1 MNRNINSDS
10 HRWPNKSFDTTTIK
24 IVFPINDA
32 LALRLA
38 TTPKR
43 DRLHEAYKGST
54 NINEFM
60 VFRDH
65 FGVSL
70 SISFYYFGIAF
81 PFLHFRQ
88 IHMTFYQFVAS
99 IVVIKSHTLRIN
111 YNSTSIIMKCLF
123 NDFYSIS
130 KTATVFIMPN
140 SPPSNHSSLFDETA

>member
-1 MNRNINSDS
+1 MVGGFYYWTVIDFVSHLVNYDDMFIFLFLMNRNINFDS
-10 HRWPNKSFDTTTIK
+10 HRWPSKSFNTTTIK

-32 LALRLA
+32 LVLRLA

-70 SISFYYFGIAF
+70 SISFLLA
-81 PFLHFRQ
+81 LHFLFC
-88 IHMTFYQFVAS
+88 TSDKFTWLF
-99 IVVIKSHTLRIN
+99 IN
-111 YNSTSIIMKCLF
+111 
-123 NDFYSIS
+123 
-130 KTATVFIMPN
+130 
-140 SPPSNHSSLFDETA
+140 SSLQLLLSNRIHYA